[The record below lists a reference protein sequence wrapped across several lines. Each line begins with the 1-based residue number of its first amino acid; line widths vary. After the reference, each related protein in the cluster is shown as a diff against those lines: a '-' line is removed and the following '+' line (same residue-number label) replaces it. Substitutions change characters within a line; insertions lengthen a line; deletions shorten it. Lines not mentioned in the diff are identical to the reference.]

1 MSNISGA
8 VGYTLLRKNLPEP
21 FYILL
26 FADIH
31 DGVEYCQKDTIMI
44 DTLLGQLSNN
54 NVLLEEAPRTNFT
67 LTELWPNA
75 PHTQKL
81 KELNHTN
88 QRITP
93 VDIRPYLI
101 PYSWEL
107 FGMKNDVKETHGK
120 MKFNDYLKI
129 LNDILNNCKFPDMLK
144 KDIGDL
150 CVGEKDTHPNLY
162 NISIFRHFKI
172 IAEEFNK
179 FKTDNKDI
187 LDKSMSEI
195 FTNHKDVLENV
206 NNLNSNVMEW
216 YILLLVYNSKKNA
229 IIHVGLAHSERILDI
244 LTKTHQ
250 FMVEKQVGRNKL
262 NNFSNMACVYI
273 PPEVLTKFSKI
284 Y

>member
-21 FYILL
+21 FYVLL

-31 DGVEYCQKDTIMI
+31 DGVEYCQKDTMMI
-44 DTLLGQLSNN
+44 DTLLERLSNN

-81 KELNHTN
+81 KELNHNN

-93 VDIRPYLI
+93 VDIRPFLI
-101 PYSWEL
+101 PFSWEL
-107 FGMKNDVKETHGK
+107 FGMNKEVKEKYGEI
-120 MKFNDYLKI
+120 KFNDYLKI
-129 LNDILNNCKFPDMLK
+129 LDDILNHCKFPDMLK

-162 NISIFRHFKI
+162 NISILRHFKI

-179 FKTDNKDI
+179 FKNDNKE
-187 LDKSMSEI
+187 LLNKTMLEMYN
-195 FTNHKDVLENV
+195 NHKDVLENV
-206 NNLNSNVMEW
+206 NNLTSNMMEW
-216 YILLLVYNSKKNA
+216 YVLLLVYNSKKNA
-229 IIHVGLAHSERILDI
+229 IIHVGLAHSERLLGI
-244 LTKTHQ
+244 LTQTHQ
-250 FMVEKQVGRNKL
+250 FFIEKQIGRNKL
-262 NNFSNMACVYI
+262 DTISNMSCVYI

-284 Y
+284 